1 MACSVNRRVIAAC
14 PLAFGEVG
22 VKERVKS
29 VMNYKKPAFWVVVL
43 AVIAVVFAGLLL
55 VGFHARLKKQ
65 EEEEEPAETIASS
78 KKAVPAEA

>member
-1 MACSVNRRVIAAC
+1 MPFTYTVHGFRSGIASGLDVTTDC
-14 PLAFGEVG
+14 
-22 VKERVKS
+22 
-29 VMNYKKPAFWVVVL
+29 VVL